1 MRNFTL
7 LIILVILCGCTGK
20 GTTIVEVPVQTT
32 SPEVRYSFVPI
43 QELSGPTLDPELAP
57 LFPSELQG
65 LLPLNYFT
73 DPLGNDLSIAAP
85 LETESILTS
94 IEKAAGVVY
103 IEPRNSTNILVF
115 YRVYKMNESEYAQR
129 ALNAY
134 KSSWNRERWGI
145 SGKEVWI
152 WKGYEE
158 QIATNQ
164 FPFPAGKPLYWD
176 HDSKAVYFSR
186 SPQVSPVVA
195 LLGSNLYGL
204 HGEAAFGEYFVM
216 MDVQSIPQDIEARAK
231 DIFSSILSQDIYQGI
246 TIAQEENV
254 TVQIPAD
261 KITDLKEKI
270 KQLNEDY
277 YVKGN
282 LSEDE
287 YNIALEEYLEL
298 LSGAR

>member
-1 MRNFTL
+1 MRNAVLFLVL
-7 LIILVILCGCTGK
+7 LTLCGCTGK
-20 GTTIVEVPVQTT
+20 GANVVEVPVQTA

-57 LFPSELQG
+57 FFPSELQG

-85 LETESILTS
+85 LEADSILTS
-94 IEKAAGVVY
+94 IKKGAGVVY
-103 IEPRNSTNILVF
+103 IEPANSTDILVF
-115 YRVYKMNESEYAQR
+115 YRVYKMNESKYAQR
-129 ALNAY
+129 ALEAY
-134 KSSWNRERWGI
+134 RSTWNRERWEI
-145 SGKEVWI
+145 FGKEVWI
-152 WKGYEE
+152 WKGHEE

-176 HDSKAVYFSR
+176 HGSKAVYFSR

-204 HGEAAFGEYFVM
+204 HGEAVLGEYFVM
-216 MDVQSIPQDIEARAK
+216 MDVQGIPQDIEARAK
-231 DIFSSILSQDIYQGI
+231 DIFSFILSQDIYQGI

-282 LSEDE
+282 LSEEE
-287 YNIALEEYLEL
+287 YDATLEEYLEL